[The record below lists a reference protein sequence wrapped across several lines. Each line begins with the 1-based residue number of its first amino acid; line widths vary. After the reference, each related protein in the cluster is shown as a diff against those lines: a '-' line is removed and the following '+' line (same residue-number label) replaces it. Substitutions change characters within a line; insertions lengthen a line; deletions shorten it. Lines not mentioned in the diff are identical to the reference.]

1 MPIQNMRA
9 LILLLF
15 AGVLCD
21 GQYSG
26 CRVPAICRRDRD
38 NKKVVVWRSVPNP
51 KLPPSLPEPPIPTPD
66 VTKPDGPDVPLPT
79 CDLEPGWFTGLNGR
93 QYWISTEGTFVN
105 YEIAKLVCKDKNA
118 RIATFGIRDDESRHF
133 LVENVLKRF
142 SNIHGYWFGYTDVA
156 NEDEF
161 VWADGIT
168 DPNATEDWHGGQ
180 PDNNNEADCSIVAR
194 YYDYNWD
201 DVSCGSTNAVLCER

>member
-1 MPIQNMRA
+1 MLNFCVA
-9 LILLLF
+9 LLL
-15 AGVLCD
+15 AVV
-21 GQYSG
+21 GQVCCQYHS
-26 CRVPAICRRDRD
+26 CEVPVYCRR
-38 NKKVVVWRSVPNP
+38 SPNGP
-51 KLPPSLPEPPIPTPD
+51 GEAIYTDLQGNVIVEPEPPIPTPD